1 MVPYT
6 RIMRGVPNHL
16 MGSSPP
22 EDPAQERERH
32 LAAVVEQFR
41 GGGRLCGRDG
51 DVLPRNRGLGR
62 PGPQA
67 RRGAKFPSTFFWRV
81 TIRPRG
87 LTRVSGAAQH
97 NGAKNECSQDYILYA
112 CNEQRCFDC
121 RLCGEKPHP
130 HSPMNPAW
138 VRRNH
143 TDLTKMASA

>member
-1 MVPYT
+1 MPYT

-22 EDPAQERERH
+22 EDPAQERERQ
-32 LAAVVEQFR
+32 LARAVVEQFR
-41 GGGRLCGRDG
+41 GDGRLCGRDG
-51 DVLPRNRGLGR
+51 DVLPRNRGLGQDHKLA
-62 PGPQA
+62 GVQNSPQLFL
-67 RRGAKFPSTFFWRV
+67 GV

-87 LTRVSGAAQH
+87 LTRVSGAAQD
-97 NGAKNECSQDYILYA
+97 NGAKDECSQDYILYA